1 MYTAPVD
8 KTIFQTFILAL
19 LGWWVYTF
27 LYKPVVY
34 GPDPL
39 TFTTDE
45 VIRII
50 QTSMNEF
57 YDECSR
63 TNYSIHAITPNIIQ
77 PSREL
82 EDKFTNTQNQYHPD
96 IDNDNDMVTT
106 LLSLKHIRPA

>member
-1 MYTAPVD
+1 MYTAPID
-8 KTIFQTFILAL
+8 KTIFQTFILVL

-63 TNYSIHAITPNIIQ
+63 TNYSIHAITPKVIQ
-77 PSREL
+77 PIREL

-96 IDNDNDMVTT
+96 IDNDMVTT